1 MTSLNKSIERRE
13 HERFRVRRDACVA
26 LMSDFRHVGQIIDI
40 SRGGLS
46 FSYVPIAELQDE
58 SLELDIFL
66 AGGSSYLYKVPFRA
80 VSDSE
85 TDSDNPFPSVTM
97 RRHSLQFGEL
107 THSQKSRLE
116 YFLQNYTI
124 KELSVK

>member
-1 MTSLNKSIERRE
+1 MTRSSQSERRE

-66 AGGSSYLYKVPFRA
+66 AGGSSYLYKVPFKA

-85 TDSDNPFPSVTM
+85 TDSDNPFPSLSM
-97 RRHSLQFGEL
+97 RRYGLQFGEL